1 MSISITPGKLGYE
14 ISRML
19 EEYALEAQEELDKAV
34 RKAANE
40 TKKQIAATA
49 PKRTGD
55 YAKSWAVKTE
65 HRGTKAVSATVYSK
79 DRYQIAHLLE
89 FGHANRGGGRT
100 SARPHLKAAEEH
112 GIEVLEL
119 ELRRGLRNG

>member
-40 TKKQIAATA
+40 TKKQIAGN
-49 PKRTGD
+49 R
-55 YAKSWAVKTE
+55 AK
-65 HRGTKAVSATVYSK
+65 
-79 DRYQIAHLLE
+79 
-89 FGHANRGGGRT
+89 ANRRLCKKLGGKDGAPR
-100 SARPHLKAAEEH
+100 H
-112 GIEVLEL
+112 
-119 ELRRGLRNG
+119 